1 MDDRESLYFDTIS
14 LADSE
19 AAAAAAAHRK
29 SLSQSRNTIYYSA
42 ADLAGDETPA
52 KRTNSMRLEN
62 GHKGRS
68 SWNPSYRHS
77 SPLDH
82 YLPPNTNG
90 SNSIGGS
97 GNPSLG
103 AVSVAGIA
111 GGNGADYTDAVIAA
125 QVMALQQNGR
135 SNYTA
140 GGASESALHMANDM
154 EVSRRLL
161 QNSAQSSR
169 DKKLPI
175 TYSQWKFRV
184 TNFNSLCFFVSNN
197 QTITIFLILF
207 SLFLSYVTHFLLF
220 LFAFTKS
227 ISLSL
232 YKICTKIYL
241 ISFKHTHSIYS
252 FRINN

>member
-1 MDDRESLYFDTIS
+1 MFKTPCLSVFPTQRKACLFDKLISGLFLHSFLSVRTHDFDYPESEMDDRESLYFDTIS

-184 TNFNSLCFFVSNN
+184 TNFNSLCFFLYP
-197 QTITIFLILF
+197 TIKQLRF
-207 SLFLSYVTHFLLF
+207 S
-220 LFAFTKS
+220 
-227 ISLSL
+227 
-232 YKICTKIYL
+232 
-241 ISFKHTHSIYS
+241 
-252 FRINN
+252 